1 MSIVVETANIN
12 SPEEIAQAMYR
23 IARAFSF
30 DAIELINLDL
40 FQLYDRIKRISY
52 VVEDGFFQS
61 LSRPYYSLHG
71 IAPYVACANKSII
84 IGAYCELVGIRY
96 AYEIA
101 AIDKY
106 TPFHHVYPVIL
117 LNNPLRFDATYPDN
131 VIGDSVKYAKT
142 KRI

>member
-30 DAIELINLDL
+30 DAVELINLDL
-40 FQLYDRIKRISY
+40 FNLHKKIKAIPY
-52 VVEDGFFQS
+52 VVEEGFFQS

-84 IGAYCELVGIRY
+84 IGAYCELIGLRY
-96 AYEIA
+96 AYEIVSL
-101 AIDKY
+101 DKY
-106 TPFHHVYPVIL
+106 LPFHHVYPVIL
-117 LNNPLRFDATYPDN
+117 MNEPLKFDATYPEN
-131 VIGDSVKYAKT
+131 VIGDNIAYAKT